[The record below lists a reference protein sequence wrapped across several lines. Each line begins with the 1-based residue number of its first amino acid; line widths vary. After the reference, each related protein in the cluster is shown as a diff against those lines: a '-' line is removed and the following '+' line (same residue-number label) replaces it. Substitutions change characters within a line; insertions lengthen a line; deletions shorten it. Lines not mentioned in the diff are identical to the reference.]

1 MQSKEYGQPIQATN
15 KVVVSDNEEI
25 PVGSSA
31 YIVNK
36 SQLEYDTIVD
46 TEWNRFLNGDVHEIV
61 SLIETQVQGAK
72 VKWIRLSWDHTEIF
86 RDGYNII
93 EGRWVDFYHVYGLT
107 IEAVVQNETGAA
119 LTGLEIFTIL
129 IAVGFLIAI
138 VTGCALGAWI
148 TYKLTVLPE
157 PFGSIFGIII
167 LIGIV
172 FFILVMFGA
181 KFKGKR
187 GKTSVSVGR

>member
-1 MQSKEYGQPIQATN
+1 VQSKEYGQPIQATD

-25 PVGSSA
+25 PVGNSA

-61 SLIETQVQGAK
+61 SLIETQIQGAK

-86 RDGYNII
+86 HDGYNFI

-107 IEAVVQNETGAA
+107 IEAVVLNETGAA

-148 TYKLTVLPE
+148 TYKLTTLPE
-157 PFGSIFGIII
+157 PFGSAFGIII

>member
-1 MQSKEYGQPIQATN
+1 MQSKEYGQPIQATD

-25 PVGSSA
+25 PVGNSA

-61 SLIETQVQGAK
+61 SLIETQIQGAK

-86 RDGYNII
+86 HDGYNFI

-107 IEAVVQNETGAA
+107 IEAVVLNETGAA

-148 TYKLTVLPE
+148 TYKLTTLPE
-157 PFGSIFGIII
+157 PFGSAFGIII